1 MQKKPNSRLPSC
13 PRSPSRRLHP
23 ELSSE
28 LSGGESTA
36 TGQTQDPEISTSIEN
51 LATSGEVI
59 IQQSGFS
66 SPGDQSDSG
75 SDNEADSRQPIHP
88 VVPVIGQHF
97 VGNPR
102 HQQQRQRTAMAAV
115 RKFIS
120 PPIFR
125 GSPTED
131 ARQWLEHYE
140 TISTH
145 NGNLPINLT
154 VPQTLGEKS
163 DHPET
168 YVFNLNSAR
177 LIKES
182 VRCVKVVATTL
193 IDTGAAVTVISPE
206 LLEKT
211 EFVKK
216 PLSGPK
222 IRLVN
227 GQTLAPQSTADI
239 VVTHRG
245 ITIKGNA
252 IVMPMS
258 GFELLL
264 GNDFLQ
270 QFRAIH
276 IDYESEESSFTTGK
290 SPLPEITS
298 LQAEQSQENR
308 LVSSDRQEIPA
319 YTVRQIPA
327 TVFNKIEGSC
337 IVTPSP
343 PVGNN
348 KPVYW
353 SRACTSGFG
362 KYSSGQPVSENV
374 TVKDSYPLPRIAGTL
389 SRLEGATFFSSI
401 DFQSGYH
408 QVPVVY
414 SDRLKTAFITADGL
428 YQFRTLPFGLTNAPG
443 TFQRAMDIILAGLRW
458 STCLIYLDD
467 VIIYSATFQQH
478 LERLRLVLGC
488 LSQAGLKLKWS
499 KCSFMEH
506 TLKVLGHLIS
516 KEVVAPD
523 PEKLEAVQSFPS
535 PNEGHSTANKVK
547 QVQSFL
553 GLCSYYRRHIQGF
566 ASIARPTTTLT
577 KKYIPFTWGES
588 QISSFNTLKQALTSA
603 PVLAHPNYE
612 LPMEIFPDACG
623 YGIGGVLAQR
633 IGEAERPIA
642 YASRLLTK
650 SEVNYSITEKEC
662 LALVWCLSKFRCFVW
677 GCKVKVVTDHQAL
690 CWLMSKRD
698 LAGRLARWSL
708 SLQEYDIT
716 IVYRSGKTHEN
727 ADCLSR
733 NPLPV
738 AQELEDDRCFMVGAI
753 TLPGLSETKDESFA
767 EKQKACHNWNQ
778 LIVKLQNGKS
788 RVKNFEMILSSVFL
802 SLRLQRNRQIADILR
817 KDPLDLRH
825 HNKIL

>member
-1 MQKKPNSRLPSC
+1 MQKKPNPRLPSC
-13 PRSPSRRLHP
+13 PRDPSRRLHP
-23 ELSSE
+23 ELSES
-28 LSGGESTA
+28 SDGESTA
-36 TGQTQDPEISTSIEN
+36 TGQTQHPEISTSTEN

-59 IQQSGFS
+59 IEQSRS
-66 SPGDQSDSG
+66 SSSEDRSESG
-75 SDNEADSRQPIHP
+75 SDNEADLRQLTHP
-88 VVPVIGQHF
+88 VVPVIGQRLF
-97 VGNPR
+97 GPPR
-102 HQQQRQRTAMAAV
+102 HQQQPQAAAMAAV

-131 ARQWLEHYE
+131 ARQWLERYE

-154 VPQTLGEKS
+154 VPETLEEKS
-163 DHPET
+163 DHGET
-168 YVFNLNSAR
+168 YVFNLNPAR
-177 LIKES
+177 LIKET
-182 VRCVKVVATTL
+182 VKCGKVAATAL

-216 PLSGPK
+216 PLNGPK

-227 GQTLAPQSTADI
+227 GQTLSPQSSADI

-276 IDYESEESSFTTGK
+276 IDYESKESSFTTGK
-290 SPLPEITS
+290 SPLAETTS
-298 LQAEQSQENR
+298 LQAEQTQQNR

-319 YTVRQIPA
+319 YTVKQIPA
-327 TVFNKIEGSC
+327 AVSNKIEGS
-337 IVTPSP
+337 
-343 PVGNN
+343 NN

-353 SRACTSGFG
+353 SCTCTNGFR
-362 KYSSGQPVSENV
+362 KNSSSQPISENV
-374 TVKDSYPLPRIAGTL
+374 TVKDSYPLPRIADTL
-389 SRLEGATFFSSI
+389 SRLEGATFFSSM
-401 DFQSGYH
+401 DLQSGYH
-408 QVPVVY
+408 QVPVVD
-414 SDRLKTAFITADGL
+414 SDRPKTAFITADGL

-478 LERLRLVLGC
+478 LERLRLVLSC

-516 KEVVAPD
+516 KEGVAPD

-547 QVQSFL
+547 RVQSFL

-566 ASIARPTTTLT
+566 ASIARPLTTLT
-577 KKYIPFTWGES
+577 KKEIPFTWGES

-633 IGEAERPIA
+633 IEEAERPIA

-716 IVYRSGKTHEN
+716 IVYRSGKTHDN

-753 TLPGLSETKDESFA
+753 TLPGLSETEDEGFA

-788 RVKNFEMILSSVFL
+788 RVKNFNFL
-802 SLRLQRNRQIADILR
+802 LIKFFYVMEHQSKSLRIEENVL
-817 KDPLDLRH
+817 PL
-825 HNKIL
+825 I